1 MSSILDIDLDYFN
14 LVESPIQRLVEL
26 LAWAD
31 CPVAFIVENHH
42 KAFARWKNR
51 VKRGMLAPPT
61 YILHVDEHHD
71 MMDER
76 KNSNIA
82 NFMYHAMRTWQ
93 DCRVHWLVQQRIDS
107 PHMWLSDDVWGSFAS
122 RFSVSPHRPRGW
134 PRPDLVSMCSSPNFL
149 DEDLRQRLLNT
160 TQQFLKVTGQEPL
173 KEKDCL
179 TNRCT

>member
-14 LVESPIQRLVEL
+14 LVENPIQRLVGL
-26 LAWAD
+26 LTWAD
-31 CPVAFIVENHH
+31 CLVAFVVENHDQV
-42 KAFARWKNR
+42 FVRWKDR
-51 VKRGMLAPPT
+51 VKSGMLAPPT

-107 PHMWLSDDVWGSFAS
+107 PSMWLSDDVWGSFKP

-134 PRPDLVSMCSSPNFL
+134 PRPNLVSVCSSPDFL
-149 DEDLRQRLLNT
+149 DKDLRQQLLNT
-160 TQQFLKVTGQEPL
+160 TQKFLDRDLDTRVTHYF
-173 KEKDCL
+173 
-179 TNRCT
+179 